1 MYTLQRDNVVRLT
14 DSEVKRDKYLSEGF
28 ELVEEPAEQPAGNP
42 EENPEGQPENKPEE
56 IPEVKEKPAK
66 KGKSDD

>member
-14 DSEVKRDKYLSEGF
+14 DSEVKRDKYLAEGF
-28 ELVEEPAEQPAGNP
+28 ELVEQPAGNP

>member
-28 ELVEEPAEQPAGNP
+28 ELIEQPADPLPDNL
-42 EENPEGQPENKPEE
+42 EDLPENKPEE
-56 IPEVKEKPAK
+56 IPEGVPEVKEKPAK
-66 KGKSDD
+66 KGKFDD